1 MKLIIL
7 TGIIF
12 VICITQIKAQET
24 GAELNTSFSKVCE
37 SQASVLKRLSFNKE
51 AGPLEIT
58 AVDGVVQ
65 AELDGKVFFSESL
78 PKDWKKD
85 NSAPKLSGATLGDKY
100 IFVAE
105 KLSGTTEMYIAD
117 INKLTA
123 TRIDMPGTI
132 TKVVFLSETGQ
143 ILVQINYTKV
153 ALVFFN
159 VYGDPVSIT
168 VK

>member
-1 MKLIIL
+1 MKALIIL
-7 TGIIF
+7 VGIML
-12 VICITQIKAQET
+12 VCIVQTKAQET

-37 SQASVLKRLSFNKE
+37 SQASALKRLSFNKE

-58 AVDGVVQ
+58 VADGVVQ

-105 KLSGTTEMYIAD
+105 KLSGATEMYITD
-117 INKLTA
+117 INKLKVTQVN
-123 TRIDMPGTI
+123 MPGTI

-143 ILVQINYTKV
+143 ILVQSNYTKV
-153 ALVFFN
+153 AWVFFN
-159 VYGDPVSIT
+159 VYGDPVTIA